1 MPTQTQFFNATPVLA
16 SLDIEKSVAF
26 YCGQLGFT
34 KVYAEA
40 GVYGIISR
48 GEVALHFWACQDPAI
63 AEATSCRIGVAGIE
77 SL

>member
-1 MPTQTQFFNATPVLA
+1 MSAQTLFLNATPVLA

-63 AEATSCRIGVAGIE
+63 ADTSCRIGVAGIE